1 MAKNVLYSFHA
12 LNFKRLCYLGCN
24 YQEVDMNRYQQLAE
38 AIKQQIKQKTWRVGE
53 KIPSLRAAS
62 KSYSVSSS
70 TVLQAYHLLEAQGWI
85 KAKPQSGY
93 FVCVHSAN
101 TVNQRGGLSDCDN
114 YNDKLFDYMKTSG
127 TKGYDLGSPF
137 PHFSL
142 FPFSELN
149 RHMVSAGRKVNF
161 DMIVENQPPGNEALR
176 RIIAQR
182 YLAQGVMICH
192 DDITITSG
200 AMDALNMSLQVTCEP
215 GDTVIV
221 ESPSFYGAIQSIKR
235 AGLKVIEVE
244 VCPRQGI
251 NLEQLSAAFEQYDV
265 RACWLM
271 VNFHN
276 PTGSVLSD
284 AKKSQ
289 LLELANKY
297 DVLIIED
304 DVYADLYFG
313 SQKPR
318 PIKYWDVEDRVLL
331 CGSFSK
337 SLAPGYRIGWV
348 VNHRFSQ
355 KLQKCQ
361 FLSTLAV
368 SAPVQEGIAD
378 YLKYSSY
385 DNHLRK
391 LRKKFHQNMESFC
404 TNLESQLPDTT
415 VVNRPDG
422 GYFIWVQFPSNVN
435 TEKLYYKLLEQDISV
450 AYGELF
456 AFYKGYESCLRV
468 NVSQVSTDEIPFV
481 VVKIA
486 QFIK

>member
-1 MAKNVLYSFHA
+1 
-12 LNFKRLCYLGCN
+12 
-24 YQEVDMNRYQQLAE
+24 MNRYQQLAE

-70 TVLQAYHLLEAQGWI
+70 TVLHAYQLLEAQGWI

-93 FVCVHSAN
+93 FVCVRSEN
-101 TVNQRGGLSDCDN
+101 IVSQRGILSSCES
-114 YNDKLFDYMKTSG
+114 YNDKLFDYMKNGSTG
-127 TKGYDLGSPF
+127 GYDLGSPF

-142 FPFSELN
+142 FPFSKLN
-149 RHMVSAGRKVNF
+149 RHMASAGRKVNF
-161 DMIVENQPPGNEALR
+161 DMIAENQPPGNEALR
-176 RIIAQR
+176 RIVAQR
-182 YLAQGVMICH
+182 YLAQGVMISH
-192 DDITITSG
+192 DDITLTSG
-200 AMDALNMSLQVTCEP
+200 AMDALNMSLQVTCEL
-215 GDTVIV
+215 GDTVVV

-235 AGLKVIEVE
+235 AGLNVIEVE
-244 VCPRQGI
+244 VCPRHGI
-251 NLEQLSAAFEQYDV
+251 NLEQLAEAFEQHDV

-284 AKKSQ
+284 TKKSQ

-318 PIKYWDVEDRVLL
+318 PIKYWDVKDRVLL
-331 CGSFSK
+331 CGSLSK

-355 KLQKCQ
+355 KLQRCQ

-391 LRKKFHQNMESFC
+391 LRKKLHQYMDCFYI
-404 TNLESQLPDTT
+404 NLVSQLPDTT
-415 VVNRPDG
+415 IVNRPDG
-422 GYFIWVQFPSNVN
+422 GYFIWVQFPSHIN

-456 AFYKGYESCLRV
+456 AFYKSFESCLRV
-468 NVSQVSTDEIPFV
+468 NVSQVPMDEISCV
-481 VVKIA
+481 VAKIA
-486 QFIK
+486 QLIK